1 MAFLG
6 KARKEDL
13 IILARELGEEVTPDL
28 KIIDLRNLIVAST
41 NYEMEFVKE
50 LLNTVI
56 SQRNEEAEQRK
67 LELEIEERRKREER
81 EFELEKLKPQ
91 NESFNSVG
99 SGSSRPKIDFLSMIP
114 KFDQVNND
122 ISLYLILFERQAQ
135 AADVPKEFWASHLL
149 SLLPYEIAQLVAR
162 EDVGISRDFEKVKS
176 LLLKRYK
183 LTAEK
188 FRQLFSKHYKSPT
201 ATWKDFA
208 YEVRNYFHGWI
219 SGLDIST
226 FDQLKELIIVDHIKR
241 RVPPEV
247 REHYID
253 EWSQLNNVEKLTSKL
268 DDYDAVRTKRDFH
281 TSTLRKGAENRAYPT
296 LKQKRYTEQSPKFS
310 ENPKPEKKENRSTL
324 TCYGCR
330 KTGYIKAKCPSCTP
344 REKSSSNSITLYTC
358 HASVSPTA
366 LLDIRIGDIH
376 GRVCA
381 DTGATRSIAGELMF
395 NSLRERGVDFQ
406 KIEVTMILADGS
418 QINMEAYTAPVSI
431 DIEGRTVPIEILA
444 LPKAKGNRTLLGTDF
459 LEKSGIVLDLKN
471 KSWYF
476 SDKPHHKICFKE
488 DLDVNSLESAGSII
502 ANSCQLREDE
512 GTTLTPEQREKMSYL
527 LEKFDSIFKPGG
539 DPTPHAEHHINT
551 GNSPPVA
558 GPPYRM
564 NPAQRELLKKEL
576 DSLLADGII
585 EECES
590 PYASPVVLVPKPN
603 GSMRLCVDFRK
614 LNATTIAD
622 TYPLPRIDDLLTEA
636 KSTAYMSTLDL
647 KSGYHQ
653 IKVHEADQDKTAFIC
668 LFGTYK
674 YLRMPFGLRNAPA
687 TFQRLI
693 DKFRAGLKNDFA
705 LSYLDDIIILSET
718 FDQHINDLQI
728 VFERLALFKLHANR
742 EKWHFACDRVKY
754 LGHWI
759 TANGIEV
766 DQEKVSAIQKI
777 PVPTNVKEAQ
787 SFLQTCSW
795 FRSYVPNFAN
805 IARPLSNLTKKNVQW
820 SWGPEQQEAFETLR
834 KGLITPPVL
843 KQPDVLTLG
852 EPFRIRTDASS
863 YALGAVLTQGE
874 GPEEHVIEYASRLLI
889 PAERN
894 YSTTEREAL
903 AVVWALEKFRG
914 YVESQEIIIASDHQP
929 LKWLMSIKSPSGRLA
944 RWALQIQS
952 FNPKIEYTP
961 GKANVLADMLSRPT
975 NLNEDVPCDIFAVS
989 ADSPVRKSKDIR
1001 QEQLKDEELKKII
1014 DCFEN
1019 SSKDENFANWTSRG
1033 YLMNQGILYRYSPE
1047 VETEEAQLVVPF
1059 QERERVLQQYHDV
1072 PTAGHYG
1079 AEGTYN
1085 KVASRYY
1092 FPGMRKYIAEYVK
1105 NCPDCNRYKPS
1116 NQKPTGLLRTPVYAQ
1131 RFETLAIDLF
1141 GPLPE
1146 TSSGK
1151 KWIFLVE
1158 DTSTKWV
1165 ELFSL
1170 KEATSVNCAKTLV
1183 EEVFLRYKLPRRLI
1197 SDNGPQ
1203 FISAVMQQTCN
1214 FLGIKQD
1221 LIPVYHPQANPSE
1234 RKNGDLKPRPAILVR
1249 DEHDSWEE
1257 KLPMIRFA
1265 LNTAKCETTN
1275 HTAAFLQ
1282 FGRELRTT
1290 DDVTHDLRALID
1302 NDNFVD
1308 EITPYLKRFLV

>member
-1 MAFLG
+1 M
-6 KARKEDL
+6 
-13 IILARELGEEVTPDL
+13 
-28 KIIDLRNLIVAST
+28 
-41 NYEMEFVKE
+41 
-50 LLNTVI
+50 
-56 SQRNEEAEQRK
+56 
-67 LELEIEERRKREER
+67 
-81 EFELEKLKPQ
+81 
-91 NESFNSVG
+91 
-99 SGSSRPKIDFLSMIP
+99 
-114 KFDQVNND
+114 
-122 ISLYLILFERQAQ
+122 
-135 AADVPKEFWASHLL
+135 
-149 SLLPYEIAQLVAR
+149 
-162 EDVGISRDFEKVKS
+162 
-176 LLLKRYK
+176 KRYK

-188 FRQLFSKHYKSPT
+188 FRHLFSKHCKSPT

-226 FDQLKELIIVDHIKR
+226 FDQLKELIIVDQIKR

-281 TSTLRKGAENRAYPT
+281 TSTPRKGAGNRAYPT
-296 LKQKRYTEQSPKFS
+296 HKQKRYPEQSPKFS

-324 TCYGCR
+324 TCYGCG
-330 KTGYIKAKCPSCTP
+330 KPGYIKSKCPSCTS

-366 LLDIRIGDIH
+366 LLDIRIGDVH

-406 KIEVTMILADGS
+406 KMEVTMVLADGS
-418 QINMEAYTAPVSI
+418 QTNMEAYTAAVSI
-431 DIEGRTVPIEILA
+431 DIEGRTVPIEMLA
-444 LPKAKGNRTLLGTDF
+444 LPKAA
-459 LEKSGIVLDLKN
+459 E
-471 KSWYF
+471 
-476 SDKPHHKICFKE
+476 
-488 DLDVNSLESAGSII
+488 SII
-502 ANSCQLREDE
+502 ANSCQLCEDE
-512 GTTLTPEQREKMSYL
+512 GTTLTPEQREKMSCL

-539 DPTPHAEHHINT
+539 DPTPYAEHHINT

-564 NPAQRELLKKEL
+564 NPAKRELLKKEL

-622 TYPLPRIDDLLTEA
+622 TYPLPRMDDLLTEA

-668 LFGTYK
+668 PFGTYK
-674 YLRMPFGLRNAPA
+674 YLRMPFGLRNAPT

-693 DKFRAGLKNDFA
+693 DKFRAGLKNVFA

-718 FDQHINDLQI
+718 FDQHITDLQI
-728 VFERLALFKLHANR
+728 VFERLSLFKLHANR
-742 EKWHFACDRVKY
+742 EKCHFACDRVKY

-795 FRSYVPNFAN
+795 FRRYVPNFAN

-820 SWGPEQQEAFETLR
+820 FWGHEQQDAFETLR
-834 KGLITPPVL
+834 KSLITPPVL
-843 KQPDVLTLG
+843 KQPDG
-852 EPFRIRTDASS
+852 SKPFRIRTDASS

-914 YVESQEIIIASDHQP
+914 YVESQKIIIASDHQP
-929 LKWLMSIKSPSGRLA
+929 LKWLMSIKSPSGHLA
-944 RWALQIQS
+944 MWTLQIQS

-961 GKANVLADMLSRPT
+961 GKVNVLADMLSRPT

-989 ADSPVRKSKDIR
+989 ADFPVRKSKDIR
-1001 QEQLKDEELKKII
+1001 QEQLKDQELK
-1014 DCFEN
+1014 
-1019 SSKDENFANWTSRG
+1019 R
-1033 YLMNQGILYRYSPE
+1033 
-1047 VETEEAQLVVPF
+1047 
-1059 QERERVLQQYHDV
+1059 
-1072 PTAGHYG
+1072 
-1079 AEGTYN
+1079 
-1085 KVASRYY
+1085 
-1092 FPGMRKYIAEYVK
+1092 
-1105 NCPDCNRYKPS
+1105 
-1116 NQKPTGLLRTPVYAQ
+1116 
-1131 RFETLAIDLF
+1131 
-1141 GPLPE
+1141 
-1146 TSSGK
+1146 
-1151 KWIFLVE
+1151 
-1158 DTSTKWV
+1158 
-1165 ELFSL
+1165 
-1170 KEATSVNCAKTLV
+1170 
-1183 EEVFLRYKLPRRLI
+1183 
-1197 SDNGPQ
+1197 
-1203 FISAVMQQTCN
+1203 
-1214 FLGIKQD
+1214 
-1221 LIPVYHPQANPSE
+1221 
-1234 RKNGDLKPRPAILVR
+1234 
-1249 DEHDSWEE
+1249 
-1257 KLPMIRFA
+1257 
-1265 LNTAKCETTN
+1265 
-1275 HTAAFLQ
+1275 
-1282 FGRELRTT
+1282 
-1290 DDVTHDLRALID
+1290 
-1302 NDNFVD
+1302 
-1308 EITPYLKRFLV
+1308 